1 MGLWRLCSKRK
12 QLSNQECAGVRY
24 HPGGPDGPIAAGLPT
39 VAGPFSAVTGP
50 WFAGPSAPRLTGL
63 ERVQLL
69 HHVNHL
75 VRVLADALDGVAR
88 LA

>member
-1 MGLWRLCSKRK
+1 M
-12 QLSNQECAGVRY
+12 RY
-24 HPGGPDGPIAAGLPT
+24 RPVGPDGPIAAGLPT

-50 WFAGPSAPRLTGL
+50 WFAGPSAPRLAGL

>member
-1 MGLWRLCSKRK
+1 M
-12 QLSNQECAGVRY
+12 CAITQ
-24 HPGGPDGPIAAGLPT
+24 GGPDGPIAAGLPT

-50 WFAGPSAPRLTGL
+50 WFAGPSAPRLAGL

-75 VRVLADALDGVAR
+75 VCVLADALDGVAR

>member
-24 HPGGPDGPIAAGLPT
+24 HPEGPDGPIAAGLLT

-50 WFAGPSAPRLTGL
+50 WFAGPSAPRLAGL

-69 HHVNHL
+69 YHVNHL

>member
-1 MGLWRLCSKRK
+1 M
-12 QLSNQECAGVRY
+12 CAITQ
-24 HPGGPDGPIAAGLPT
+24 GGPDGPIAAGLLT

-50 WFAGPSAPRLTGL
+50 RFARPSAPRLAGL

-75 VRVLADALDGVAR
+75 VCVLADALDGVAR